1 MDQWNVDDDL
11 YGDFASNTAVD
22 KKGDTNGKIK
32 YAHDD
37 VITADS
43 SDSKTCWKATAV

>member
-11 YGDFASNTAVD
+11 YGDFASNTAMD
-22 KKGDTNGKIK
+22 KKGDTKWKIK
-32 YAHDD
+32 YDD